1 MAATAQPRGGVDA
14 ALRKGLAGQPTQPA
28 VSVPLTI
35 IVQEGADSQKDH
47 ALYDITLNLG
57 DTYAWT
63 VSRRFSEFDSLR
75 KVRAARAGWR
85 VLGRMLCTAAASLA
99 A

>member
-63 VSRRFSEFDSLR
+63 VSRRFSEFDALR
-75 KVRAARAGWR
+75 KVRAGE
-85 VLGRMLCTAAASLA
+85 GRMERSCLHAV
-99 A
+99 